1 MTPLAGT
8 GLGLSA
14 EVESVS
20 AQAADVVKNP
30 ATIAAMSDGLRMS
43 DLFDE
48 RTPSPAH
55 EFV

>member
-14 EVESVS
+14 EVENVS
-20 AQAADVVKNP
+20 AQAADVAKNP
-30 ATIAAMSDGLRMS
+30 ATIAAMSDDLRMS

-48 RTPSPAH
+48 RTTPPAH

>member
-14 EVESVS
+14 EVENVS
-20 AQAADVVKNP
+20 AQAADVAKNP
-30 ATIAAMSDGLRMS
+30 ATIAAMSDDLRMS

-48 RTPSPAH
+48 RTTRPAH